1 MIGSRENLIT
11 VQIMRHRFTLLIAA
25 GLFLGIGLS
34 GCASS
39 EPRLEEPLA
48 TSTPRPTPSTN
59 QTPTPS
65 PTPVSIESG
74 VPAIPATAPEPVVEP
89 EPPIES
95 EPVIDP
101 NAVDISGYV
110 SHAVDTVNGG
120 ALLGVEFATA
130 DGSIVCGITGEG
142 NVTAAGTAVC
152 TPDSWRDFIPQPYPE
167 TSSYTGPYVQ
177 AVTVSRG
184 AASSSYLYPDW
195 FAQPERSIP
204 VLPIGKNISYEGM
217 LCTASS
223 ASVRCSDDSTGHGFT
238 ISDSSVTFF

>member
-1 MIGSRENLIT
+1 M
-11 VQIMRHRFTLLIAA
+11 
-25 GLFLGIGLS
+25 
-34 GCASS
+34 
-39 EPRLEEPLA
+39 
-48 TSTPRPTPSTN
+48 
-59 QTPTPS
+59 
-65 PTPVSIESG
+65 
-74 VPAIPATAPEPVVEP
+74 EP

-152 TPDSWRDFIPQPYPE
+152 TPDSWRDFIPQYSE
-167 TSSYTGPYVQ
+167 NAPYVQ

-184 AASSSYLYPDW
+184 ASMSTYLYPDW

-204 VLPIGKNISYEGM
+204 VLPVGKNISYEGM
-217 LCTASS
+217 LCTALS